1 MNLDLDCLKLRVTW
15 GMVKG
20 LCGILGIRV
29 IYIKSQTVFQ
39 TWAANRNPHGHTL
52 NRTVLICSRVTSHT
66 DNFVAIYL
74 QLVKDSLNNIRIQ
87 KLVFTFCFRHLTKRS
102 NTLFHTNLNVLCG
115 IYHHLIYHTTIRRP
129 HPSAYQYSAAAT
141 PSLHVSKKA
150 LRTKPW
156 TVGKASTIMTI
167 SPRLHIQCL
176 LISQL
181 FCMI

>member
-1 MNLDLDCLKLRVTW
+1 MNLDLDCLKLRATW

-20 LCGILGIRV
+20 LCGILGIRA

-87 KLVFTFCFRHLTKRS
+87 KLVFTFCFRRLTKRS
-102 NTLFHTNLNVLCG
+102 NTLSHTNLNVLCG
-115 IYHHLIYHTTIRRP
+115 IYHHLILPYGAPTPQHTNTVPLPPPLSMCLRK
-129 HPSAYQYSAAAT
+129 
-141 PSLHVSKKA
+141 LFA
-150 LRTKPW
+150 L
-156 TVGKASTIMTI
+156 SHE
-167 SPRLHIQCL
+167 L
-176 LISQL
+176 
-181 FCMI
+181 